1 MYLGIDP
8 GYRKLGYSILDKDWK
23 LVDAG
28 LLTEFDSQVDVFE
41 RMVNFNN
48 FFDSKIL
55 EYEIKVVWIEK
66 YFVTAKNLN
75 NVEKYY
81 YIRWSIIYNFVRQWI
96 KIVEWT
102 PLQVKKWIT
111 WNWNAWKEA
120 VKSFVCKIFWL
131 ETIKYHDISDAI
143 AISYITYKKTS

>member
-1 MYLGIDP
+1 MYLWIDP
-8 GYRKLGYSILDKDWK
+8 GYRKLGYSILDENWA
-23 LVDAG
+23 LLDAG
-28 LLTEFDSQVDVFE
+28 LLTEFDSQVSVFE
-41 RMVNFNN
+41 RMKNFND

-55 EYEIKVVWIEK
+55 EYWIKIVWIEK

-81 YIRWSIIYNFVRQWI
+81 YIRWSIIYNFLRQWI
-96 KIVEWT
+96 EVIEWT

-120 VKSFVCKIFWL
+120 VKNFVLKIFWL
-131 ETIKYHDISDAI
+131 ENIKYHDISDAI
-143 AISYITYKKTS
+143 AISYITYKKSK